1 METKRQRAQAAGLK
15 WRSRANKPDVP
26 YWYAASAAI
35 KLGYPMKSANLSM
48 FADEPQA
55 LVERAQIL
63 QAEMLLWMSGHEKR
77 EITFDGTFAPLFE
90 LYETDPESTY
100 NANLKPNVRRVY
112 GIYLA
117 KLKAHIGARRI
128 DLCDGRDVRRW
139 FADWR
144 ADEDGTDHLPRARMV
159 LCVLKAALS
168 FGVVC
173 RKPGCV
179 EFQTVLRELEFEA
192 PESRTF
198 APTAEQVIAMRAAA
212 HANGAPERALAY
224 SLQYEADLRQWD
236 IIGQWYAIDHPR
248 LSAVQ
253 DGRRKWFG
261 LEWRHLGP
269 NLILKVIPT
278 KTEDTT
284 GVAVTLD
291 LAACPMVMEELA
303 HWPEAKRTGPMIV
316 NPATR
321 LPYTDQTF
329 RDRGWR
335 KDFADAGMPVEMWNR
350 DLRAGGATEARKGAA
365 HKDDIRKVFGHAE
378 EKTTDI
384 YDRDVMGAHRRLMK
398 ARVAHRGTS
407 GKQG

>member
-1 METKRQRAQAAGLK
+1 METKRQRPQAAGLK
-15 WRSRANKPDVP
+15 WRSRAAGPDVP
-26 YWYAASAAI
+26 YWYASPAAV
-35 KLGYPMKSANLSM
+35 KLGYPMKSANLSA
-48 FADEPQA
+48 FADQPA
-55 LVERAQIL
+55 LLVERAQRL
-63 QAEMLLWMSGHEKR
+63 QAEMLLWLAGHEKR
-77 EITFDGTFAPLFE
+77 EIAFDGTFKPMIE
-90 LYETDPESTY
+90 LYETDPESPF
-100 NANLKPNVRRVY
+100 NATIKPNVRRVY

-144 ADEDGTDHLPRARMV
+144 KDEDGTDRLPRARMV

-198 APTAEQVIAMRAAA
+198 APTAEQVVAMRAAA
-212 HANGAPERALAY
+212 HANKAPERALAY
-224 SLQYEADLRQWD
+224 ALQYEADLRQWD
-236 IIGQWYAIDHPR
+236 VIGQWYPIDHPR

-253 DGRRKWFG
+253 DGQRKWFG
-261 LEWRHLGP
+261 LEWKHLGQ
-269 NLILKVIPT
+269 NMILKVVPT

-284 GVAVTLD
+284 GVALALD
-291 LAACPMVMEELA
+291 LSACPMVMEELA
-303 HWPEAKRTGPMIV
+303 HWPQERRTGPMIV
-316 NPATR
+316 NPATG

-335 KDFADAGMPVEMWNR
+335 RDFADAGMPAAMWNR
-350 DLRAGGATEARKGAA
+350 DLRAGGATEARRAGAL
-365 HKDDIRKVFGHAE
+365 KDDIRKVFGHAE

-384 YDRDVMGAHRRLMK
+384 YDRDTVEAHRRVIR
-398 ARVAHRGTS
+398 ARVERRGTS